1 MFGLPPLRRNYD
13 AAVRDLRS
21 SKPEVRASAAHDL
34 GMVGDEHPRAAADA
48 LAPLLDDTYSDVRR
62 AALAALGTLGAR
74 HLSDRIAD
82 RMEDGDS
89 DVRQHAV
96 VALAEVGGARALEL
110 LKRSLQSNYADV
122 RYQSLL
128 GVLSLDAR
136 EGFAAAIDA
145 LASDDPWIASEAA
158 EQIGRLFATDPDHR
172 TENSLG
178 ATERTR
184 ALEALR
190 TELDDPAQRVV
201 VTCTIALAR
210 MGETDT
216 LRALCDFVRSP
227 RAVDGADREALVVEA
242 IDLLG
247 AVTGEAVRDAREA
260 LSVVAWRVIPSPE
273 RNVAR
278 AALARLG
285 DPRACDE
292 ILGQLRS
299 LIPGRREAA
308 VRLVRVARLKGA
320 EGALLSMI
328 DDGGVELPIVLDALG
343 VVGSE
348 RSKATLSRL
357 ARTDARSEIRDAA
370 RRALTRI
377 EETQ

>member
-21 SKPEVRASAAHDL
+21 TKPEVRASAAHDL
-34 GMVGDEHPRAAADA
+34 GLVGDEQPRAAADA
-48 LAPLLDDTYSDVRR
+48 LAALLDDTYSEVRR
-62 AALAALGTLGAR
+62 AALTALGTLRAR

-82 RMEDGDS
+82 RMDDGDS
-89 DVRQHAV
+89 DVRQLAV

-110 LKRSLQSNYADV
+110 LKSSLASDFADV

-136 EGFAAAIDA
+136 EGFRAALTA
-145 LASDDPWIASEAA
+145 LDSDDPWIASEAA

-178 ATERTR
+178 ADDRAR
-184 ALEALR
+184 ALDALR
-190 TELDDPAQRVV
+190 AKLDEPAQRVV
-201 VTCTIALAR
+201 VTCAIALAR
-210 MGETDT
+210 MGETSSLST
-216 LRALCDFVRSP
+216 LCDFVRSP

-242 IDLLG
+242 IELLG
-247 AVTGEAVRDAREA
+247 GVTGDAVAAAREA
-260 LSVVAWRVIPSPE
+260 LSIVAWRVIPSPE

-285 DPRACDE
+285 DPRACEE

-299 LIPGRREAA
+299 LVPGRREAA
-308 VRLVRVARLKGA
+308 VKLVRIARLRGA
-320 EGALLSMI
+320 EGALLSLLE
-328 DDGGVELPIVLDALG
+328 DGGVEMAFVLDALG

-357 ARTDARSEIRDAA
+357 ARTDSRAEIRDAA

-377 EETQ
+377 EETP